1 MSYIVVS
8 AISGDVFARH
18 EVSDSQIATAFFE
31 GLLKTSQNSKGFA
44 GLSILM
50 EESGP
55 VAFGR
60 AYGNMV
66 IIEATTAGAAKL
78 QEAVNSAQGKSD
90 AVSDFV
96 RFAIANMSVN
106 DTFKNTRFAS

>member
-1 MSYIVVS
+1 MSFVVVS

-18 EVSDSQIATAFFE
+18 EVSDAQVATAFFE
-31 GLLKTSQNSKGFA
+31 GLQKASQNSKGRVGIA
-44 GLSILM
+44 IIM
-50 EESGP
+50 DESGP

-78 QEAVNSAQGKSD
+78 QEAVNGAQGKTD
-90 AVSDFV
+90 TVSDFV
-96 RFAIANMSVN
+96 RFAITNLSVN
-106 DTFKNTRFAS
+106 DGFKNTRFA